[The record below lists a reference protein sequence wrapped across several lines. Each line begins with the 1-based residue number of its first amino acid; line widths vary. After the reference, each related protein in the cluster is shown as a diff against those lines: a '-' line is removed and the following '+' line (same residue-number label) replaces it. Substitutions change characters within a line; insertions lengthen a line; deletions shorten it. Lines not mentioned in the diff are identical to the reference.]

1 MSAVGKNEV
10 KYGRTFSDRLQI
22 YVQSSYCTADK
33 MNEKRTEIQSSTDC
47 SEN

>member
-1 MSAVGKNEV
+1 MGGHSLTDC
-10 KYGRTFSDRLQI
+10 KYMYSQ
-22 YVQSSYCTADK
+22 VTADK